1 MSECKT
7 NHSNLTLHY
16 TCLDCKEEVNKQDI
30 RRQNIQELTEK
41 DNRIQELEKVA
52 LELAAE
58 TLDGVVRYEPAR
70 RIMELLGRCMKC
82 GNNIFDADSICQV
95 CLEVKE

>member
-1 MSECKT
+1 MSELAMIEVI
-7 NHSNLTLHY
+7 HNLK
-16 TCLDCKEEVNKQDI
+16 KE
-30 RRQNIQELTEK
+30 LAEK

-70 RIMELLGRCMKC
+70 KIMKLLCRCVEC
-82 GNNIFDADSICQV
+82 GNNIFDEDGICQV
-95 CLEVKE
+95 CLTAYKS